1 MTMAPS
7 GPTDPLAGVIAANP
21 AIDPV
26 TIPNALGLPT
36 FLHSHTIQPNAP
48 VAAEI
53 WVTRMAIAASGLA
66 PNALPPLN
74 PNHPTQ
80 SMPVPVIVIGKL

>member
-1 MTMAPS
+1 MAPS

-26 TIPNALGLPT
+26 TIPNAQGLLT
-36 FLHSHTIQPNAP
+36 FLQSYTIQTNAL

-74 PNHPTQ
+74 PNDPSQ
-80 SMPVPVIVIGKL
+80 SMPAPVIVIGKL